1 MIMVIQIAVLL
12 NGYTIRRKWGIYNQQ
27 IHSYTGTARR
37 ILKKWGGQAMLK
49 SEKRESQKF
58 KKRYGPRRHKLLGI
72 NKWTRKRKEKQESK
86 AAEKETEK

>member
-1 MIMVIQIAVLL
+1 MFCLIDIRYGE
-12 NGYTIRRKWGIYNQQ
+12 NGASYNQR
-27 IHSYTGTARR
+27 IHSYTGAARR

-72 NKWTRKRKEKQESK
+72 NKWTRKRKEIQESK
-86 AAEKETEK
+86 ATEKETE